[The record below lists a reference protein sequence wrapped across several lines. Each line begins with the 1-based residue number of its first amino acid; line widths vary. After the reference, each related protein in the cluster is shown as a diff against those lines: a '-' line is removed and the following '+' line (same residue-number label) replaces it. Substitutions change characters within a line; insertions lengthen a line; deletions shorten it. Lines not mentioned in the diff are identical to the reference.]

1 MHELLYNKGKKMSNF
16 QEYYKAREIVV
27 DFLRKDLLGPV
38 EDNEILTEMPTQYY
52 ITGKLY
58 PLDSSNSVETDEEL
72 SSVDSV
78 VENKF
83 DEYDSSISLSN
94 QIKPSSVGMTFTLK
108 TGVKSFCVKGSFAFY
123 KHYDYQEAEKSGFD
137 LSKWSAEESKPKD
150 LWRRESCS
158 FSKNVCLDLKTRC
171 QSIEL
176 DGSLELR
183 VFLKRLSEKKEMI
196 VTVALLNMNKAC
208 DNAVVDAEKIAFQPS
223 IKIEALESESQKNIF
238 TTVEQRA
245 YLSTDHEILNLDLVY
260 SDVKYYAQGHGCAVK
275 WDLSA
280 AEPAWICCEFIPD
293 FNLKQMRA
301 QSLDDEDFAEVFS
314 MKFLAD
320 SSNKQNIIKYM
331 NAFAEKYHKWID
343 ALDVEHLEVDEK
355 LKVEG
360 RENKEKCYES
370 YNRICNSI
378 RNLEDDEKA
387 FKAFVLANEAMFA
400 QRKRSLQNQ
409 NKTVD
414 EQKITWR
421 PFQLAFI
428 LQELTS
434 FIDPNSDDRKL
445 ADLLWFP
452 TGGGKTE
459 AYLGVAAFTIF
470 LKKLRNPQSDGTLV
484 IMRYTLRL
492 LTIQQFERA
501 STLICAMEL
510 IRQRHRDELGPNE
523 ISIGLWAGQ
532 GLTPNKI
539 DDARSALIKMQ
550 SGEDPDRLKSNPVQI
565 HVCPWCGTELDSADY
580 SINEQ
585 RMNINCPNERCE
597 YKNGLPIHLIDE
609 SIYNYTPTFLVATVD
624 KFAQI
629 PLNDAPKALFGLGN
643 NRLTPELIIQ
653 DELHLISGPLGTMCG
668 LYEAAIQQL
677 CTKNDIPAKVIAST
691 ATIRN
696 AANQIKALY
705 GRDHSQ
711 FPPQGVSARDSFFA
725 VESSEEQ
732 SPARLYLGV
741 MGVGTTVA
749 TALIR
754 INAVLWLA
762 TRYLQKE
769 KFEDSVIDSFWT
781 ITDYF
786 NSLRELGAAATQIID
801 DVYSRLWYLQKNKFS
816 KYSADLEIDAPN
828 YTELTSRK
836 SSKELTTD
844 IQINLKKSFSAK
856 KDNKDVYDFLLATN
870 MISVGVDV
878 GRLGTMVVLSQP
890 KTNAEYIQATSRVG
904 RETPGLVIALYNMMR
919 SRDRSHYEQFMQ
931 YHSAFYRYVEA
942 TSLTPFSDRA
952 RDRGL
957 HALFVALCR
966 YLEPS
971 ISENKKACRFSPSMP
986 IVEKVKRIIHD
997 IVLNVDAKEVDYV
1010 EEELS
1015 NIIEEWVYRISECND
1030 LEYKNYQ
1037 NDEQSLLKDDINI
1050 DDRFRTMGSMRS
1062 VDHESKVYLK
1072 R

>member
-1 MHELLYNKGKKMSNF
+1 MPNF
-16 QEYYKAREIVV
+16 KDYYKAREIVV
-27 DFLRKDLLGPV
+27 DFLKKDLLGPV
-38 EDNEILTEMPTQYY
+38 EDDEILTEMPTQYY

-176 DGSLELR
+176 DRSLELR

-360 RENKEKCYES
+360 RSNKEKCYAS
-370 YNRICNSI
+370 YNRIHNSI
-378 RNLEDDEKA
+378 KKLEEDETA
-387 FKAFVLANEAMFA
+387 FRAFVLANESMFA
-400 QRKRSLQNQ
+400 QRKQSLKNRG
-409 NKTVD
+409 KHVD
-414 EQKITWR
+414 DEKITWR

-434 FIDPNSDDRKL
+434 FINPESDDRKL

-492 LTIQQFERA
+492 LTVQQFERA

-510 IRQRHRDELGPNE
+510 IRQQHSDELGPNE

-539 DDARSALIKMQ
+539 DDANSVLVKMSAGANVDRS
-550 SGEDPDRLKSNPVQI
+550 KSNPVQV
-565 HVCPWCGTELDSADY
+565 HVCPWCGRHLDAADY
-580 SINEQ
+580 SVNGQ
-585 RMNINCPNERCE
+585 RMNIRCPNEQCE
-597 YKNGLPIHLIDE
+597 YRNGLPIHLIDE

-624 KFAQI
+624 KFAQL

-643 NRLTPELIIQ
+643 DRLTPELIIQ

-668 LYEAAIQQL
+668 LYEAAILQL
-677 CTKNDIPAKVIAST
+677 CRKNDIPAKIIAST

-705 GRDHSQ
+705 GSDYAQ
-711 FPPQGVSARDSFFA
+711 FPPQGISAKDSFFA
-725 VESSEEQ
+725 IESSEEQ

-741 MGVGTTVA
+741 MGVGTTVT

-754 INAVLWLA
+754 INAALWFA

-781 ITDYF
+781 ITGYF
-786 NSLRELGAAATQIID
+786 NSLRELGGAATQIID
-801 DVYSRLWYLQKNKFS
+801 DVYSRLQYLLNSKFA
-816 KYSADLEIDAPN
+816 KYSGGLKIEAAH

-836 SSKELTTD
+836 SSEELTND
-844 IQINLKKSFSAK
+844 IQINLQKAFSSSQN
-856 KDNKDVYDFLLATN
+856 NKDVYDFLLATN

-878 GRLGTMVVLSQP
+878 GRLGSMVVLGQP

-957 HALFVALCR
+957 HALFVTLCR
-966 YLEPS
+966 YLEPT
-971 ISENKKACRFSPSMP
+971 ISENEKAHDFRPNLP
-986 IVEKVKRIIHD
+986 VVKKVKDLI
-997 IVLNVDAKEVDYV
+997 LNVVQNIDSEEVENV

-1015 NIIEEWVYRISECND
+1015 YIIEEWDNRIKLRND
-1030 LEYKNYQ
+1030 LVYKNYRD
-1037 NDEQSLLKDDINI
+1037 DEQSLLKDDINI
-1050 DDRFRTMGSMRS
+1050 DERFRTMGSMRS
-1062 VDHESKVYLK
+1062 VDHETNVYLL